1 VAAALTYTTLL
12 ALVPLL
18 TITVLV
24 FHNFPAFEEIGASLH
39 DFLSANLLPEAASRL
54 VTLYTREFIANSTQL
69 SVIGILMLI
78 VTALL
83 LLATIES
90 ALNRIWRIRRPR
102 SPGARLVTYW
112 FVLTAGPLLLGFG
125 VYLTTRLARE
135 SLQLA
140 GMGALRHPLHLLF
153 ADLDFL
159 MDPLPARPPSSRAST
174 PRHARRLRH
183 HAGLPARTARIC
195 PFSCR
200 ASPPTI
206 SSMERLPLYRSFSSG
221 SICSGRSSCWGR
233 PSAPRSQAFPRPACL
248 RLPLMRRHP
257 MRTGPKSIIGEGI
270 GFILKHLDA
279 ARSAPRSG

>member
-1 VAAALTYTTLL
+1 MVAAALTYTTLL

-195 PFSCR
+195 PFRVALRHLRSRLWSVCR
-200 ASPPTI
+200 STDL
-206 SSMERLPLYRSFSSG
+206 SRLAL
-221 SICSGRSSCWGR
+221 
-233 PSAPRSQAFPRPACL
+233 SALGDHPAGGGL
-248 RLPLMRRHP
+248 RRH
-257 MRTGPKSIIGEGI
+257 
-270 GFILKHLDA
+270 
-279 ARSAPRSG
+279 ARKLSPAPLACACP

>member
-1 VAAALTYTTLL
+1 MVAAALTYTTLL

-102 SPGARLVTYW
+102 SPGTRLVTYW

-140 GMGALRHPLHLLF
+140 GMGALATPFISFSLIWTFLWTLYQLVPHHPV
-153 ADLDFL
+153 
-159 MDPLPARPPSSRAST
+159 R
-174 PRHARRLRH
+174 PRHAMLAAFVTTLAFLLVQRGFALFVSRFATYDLVYGAFAALPIFLVWLYLLWAIILLGAAFGATLASFPPPR
-183 HAGLPARTARIC
+183 LPAPAPDETA
-195 PFSCR
+195 SD
-200 ASPPTI
+200 ANGT
-206 SSMERLPLYRSFSSG
+206 ENQSSG
-221 SICSGRSSCWGR
+221 KGSVSY
-233 PSAPRSQAFPRPACL
+233 
-248 RLPLMRRHP
+248 
-257 MRTGPKSIIGEGI
+257 
-270 GFILKHLDA
+270 
-279 ARSAPRSG
+279 